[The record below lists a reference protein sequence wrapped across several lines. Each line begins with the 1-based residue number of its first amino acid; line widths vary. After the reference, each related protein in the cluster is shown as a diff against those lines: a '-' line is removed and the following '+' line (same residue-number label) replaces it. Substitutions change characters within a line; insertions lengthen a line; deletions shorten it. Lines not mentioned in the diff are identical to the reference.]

1 MTMTVDV
8 AKEGST
14 AIVTLSGTTSRNA
27 FDSTSIALISS
38 TLNGLMDDPE
48 VRSIVLTGTG
58 RIFCAGADIDSFQE
72 AIEDDSIGELVM
84 ELTGILHPLL
94 VRMRG
99 DPTIIIAAIN
109 GAAAGGG
116 LGLALAC
123 DARIASNEACL
134 VSAFFRLGLSP
145 DVGTTLLLPRL
156 VGVQRARTFLFNDET
171 WDASTA
177 LEAGAID
184 EVVDSDELLS
194 RAEQLAIEWGKCANH
209 SKKSTKQLLDSQ
221 SSTFFETQLEFERM
235 LITQSSMAP
244 EFMEGV
250 KAFQE
255 KRSPDFSNFS
265 EE

>member
-1 MTMTVDV
+1 MGIF
-8 AKEGST
+8 KLWSLNYF
-14 AIVTLSGTTSRNA
+14 LSEDCFA
-27 FDSTSIALISS
+27 FPSS
-38 TLNGLMDDPE
+38 FF
-48 VRSIVLTGTG
+48 S
-58 RIFCAGADIDSFQE
+58 AGADLTERDASWSDTKDALLRGYHPFLKNI
-72 AIEDDSIGELVM
+72 IEMPKPVIGS
-84 ELTGILHPLL
+84 
-94 VRMRG
+94 
-99 DPTIIIAAIN
+99 IN

-145 DVGTTLLLPRL
+145 DGGTTWLLPRL

-194 RAEQLAIEWGKCANH
+194 RAEQLAIEWGKWANH

-255 KRSPDFSNFS
+255 KRAPNFSNFS

>member
-1 MTMTVDV
+1 MAVDV

-14 AIVTLSGTTSRNA
+14 AIVTLSGTTSKNA
-27 FDSTSIALISS
+27 FDSTSVGLISS
-38 TLNGLMDDPE
+38 TLNALMDDPE

-58 RIFCAGADIDSFQE
+58 RVFCAGADIDSFQN
-72 AIEDDSIGELVM
+72 AIDDDTIGDLVM

-94 VRMRG
+94 ARMRG
-99 DPTIIIAAIN
+99 DSTIIIAAIN

-123 DARIASNEACL
+123 DARIASNEALL

-145 DVGTTLLLPRL
+145 DGGSTWLLPRL
-156 VGVQRARTFLFNDET
+156 VGVQRARRFLFNNET

-177 LEAGAID
+177 LEVGAVD
-184 EVVDSDELLS
+184 EVVDSNELLS
-194 RAEQLAIEWGKCANH
+194 RAKHLATEWGNWANH
-209 SKKSTKQLLDSQ
+209 SRKSTKQLLDSQ
-221 SSTFFETQLEFERM
+221 SSTFLETQLEFERM

>member
-1 MTMTVDV
+1 MAVDV

-14 AIVTLSGTTSRNA
+14 AIVTLSGSTSRNA
-27 FDSTSIALISS
+27 FDSSGIELISS

-58 RIFCAGADIDSFQE
+58 RIFCAGADIDSFQN
-72 AIEDDSIGELVM
+72 AIENNSIGELVM

-94 VRMRG
+94 ARMRG
-99 DPTIIIAAIN
+99 DSTIIVAAIN

-123 DARIASNEACL
+123 DARIASYEALL

-145 DVGTTLLLPRL
+145 DGGSTWLLPRL

-171 WDASTA
+171 WDATTA
-177 LEAGAID
+177 LEVGAVD
-184 EVVDSDELLS
+184 EVVDSGELLS
-194 RAEQLAIEWGKCANH
+194 RAKQLAKEWGKWANH

-221 SSTFFETQLEFERM
+221 SSAFFETQLEFERM
-235 LITQSSMAP
+235 LITQSSMSS
-244 EFMEGV
+244 EFIEGV
-250 KAFQE
+250 NAFQE
-255 KRSPDFSNFS
+255 KRVPDFSNCS